1 MEAVWAK
8 EAAPGHHLPDD
19 ELTDPADTTP
29 TAHEA
34 VAPDKPPVADKPD
47 TTAVADEPADE
58 TLEGE
63 TVDAN
68 IPGDETPEGDAA
80 VDDHDPQPEARGS
93 DPRTQQQRN
102 HDALE
107 ALAVEALRSGDL
119 GTHHG

>member
-19 ELTDPADTTP
+19 ELNDPADTT
-29 TAHEA
+29 
-34 VAPDKPPVADKPD
+34 APS
-47 TTAVADEPADE
+47 
-58 TLEGE
+58 G
-63 TVDAN
+63 
-68 IPGDETPEGDAA
+68 TPEGDAA